1 MLAVVYACANS
12 YAVLAFL
19 WLLSHAIV
27 ELHCHN
33 IKTVGFAGECLFS
46 AAEDEVAQWQMD
58 L

>member
-1 MLAVVYACANS
+1 MLIVRLCMWHVQ
-12 YAVLAFL
+12 VR
-19 WLLSHAIV
+19 SHAIV

-46 AAEDEVAQWQMD
+46 AAEDEMAQWQMD